1 MKISPVLL
9 GLAAGAVALVVMKKK
24 KPATNGNG
32 EYSYEKPEGIPA
44 KANYKLA
51 VVQDQS
57 CGTCGYAGA
66 AESGV
71 GGARESLARGEYAV
85 HCSYWKTDVSANYVC
100 DYWKAR

>member
-1 MKISPVLL
+1 MARISPVLL

-24 KPATNGNG
+24 KSTANGNG
-32 EYSYEKPEGIPA
+32 GYDYKNPEGIPA

-57 CGTCGYAGA
+57 CEMCGYAQDSKVGPGGVRF
-66 AESGV
+66 AEDYGV
-71 GGARESLARGEYAV
+71 Y
-85 HCSYWKTDVSANYVC
+85 CSYWKTEVSSAYVC